1 MYFMQNRYKM
11 KEKITFF
18 TKIFCYSKKKHYL
31 CSSFQVN
38 EVQRTT

>member
-1 MYFMQNRYKM
+1 MYFGENYRKM

-31 CSSFQVN
+31 CGSFLLN